1 MSNGAT
7 DDVSVGRTRWRR
19 VLRVAL
25 GVSVLLVAYYVVNL
39 AQVVHT
45 ARGDEAGEGGF
56 DAIVVLGA
64 AQYDGRPSPQLAAR
78 LDHAIELWIDEVAPV
93 VMVTGGKLLGD
104 RFTEAQAS
112 QSYLIDHGVPE
123 QAIRS
128 EDQGA
133 TTHESLA
140 AAAEI
145 LAAEGLHR
153 VLLVTDPYH
162 ALRSKLTAG
171 EAGLDAH
178 VSPTPTSVVGGWTS
192 GRRQILEAGGVAVG
206 RIIGFGRLSGL
217 TG

>member
-1 MSNGAT
+1 M
-7 DDVSVGRTRWRR
+7 R
-19 VLRVAL
+19 VVL
-25 GVSVLLVAYYVVNL
+25 GLSVLLVAYYLVNL
-39 AQVVHT
+39 AQVVHA
-45 ARGDEAGEGGF
+45 ARSDEAGEGGF

-64 AQYDGRPSPQLAAR
+64 AQYDGEPSPQLAAR

-93 VMVTGGKLLGD
+93 VMVTGGKLPKD

-112 QSYLIDHGVPE
+112 ESYLIEHGVPE
-123 QAIRS
+123 PAIRS

-133 TTHESLA
+133 TTHESLE

-178 VSPTPTSVVGGWTS
+178 VSPTPTSVVSGWTS

>member
-1 MSNGAT
+1 MSNGTT

-25 GVSVLLVAYYVVNL
+25 GVGGLVMVYYLVSL

-78 LDHAIELWIDEVAPV
+78 LDHAVELWIDEVAPV
-93 VMVTGGKLLGD
+93 VMVTGGKLPGD

-112 QSYLIDHGVPE
+112 ESYLIDHGVPE

-128 EDQGA
+128 EGRGA
-133 TTHESLA
+133 TTHQSLE

-192 GRRQILEAGGVAVG
+192 GRRQVLEAGGVAVG